1 MRLIVTLRSGVTEI
15 PLLRDR
21 FVGAVRRCLRDP
33 PRVNLSSR
41 RKATLL
47 PLSPCLQ
54 ALTSLDKTQSRQLW
68 AICL

>member
-21 FVGAVRRCLRDP
+21 FVGAVRRCLRDS

-41 RKATLL
+41 RKDPVATKLVFDG
-47 PLSPCLQ
+47 
-54 ALTSLDKTQSRQLW
+54 ALRAL
-68 AICL
+68 